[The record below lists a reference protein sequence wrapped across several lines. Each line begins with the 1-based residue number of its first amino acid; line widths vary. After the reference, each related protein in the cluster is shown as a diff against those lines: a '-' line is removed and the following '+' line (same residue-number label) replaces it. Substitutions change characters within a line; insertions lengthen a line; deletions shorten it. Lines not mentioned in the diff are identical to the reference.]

1 MLCSSF
7 VCCLQKH
14 NNTLTSHSPTT
25 FNQGAMACVY
35 KNPEE
40 QIEARVKDL
49 LSRMTLREKIGQM
62 TQIERTVATSSAIR
76 DLSIGTHTLTSF
88 STLSFL
94 AGFELVGGWNEFER
108 PR

>member
-1 MLCSSF
+1 
-7 VCCLQKH
+7 
-14 NNTLTSHSPTT
+14 
-25 FNQGAMACVY
+25 MACVY

-62 TQIERTVATSSAIR
+62 TQIERIR

-94 AGFELVGGWNEFER
+94 AGFELVGGWNEFDER
-108 PR
+108 PPLRVCLENCYS